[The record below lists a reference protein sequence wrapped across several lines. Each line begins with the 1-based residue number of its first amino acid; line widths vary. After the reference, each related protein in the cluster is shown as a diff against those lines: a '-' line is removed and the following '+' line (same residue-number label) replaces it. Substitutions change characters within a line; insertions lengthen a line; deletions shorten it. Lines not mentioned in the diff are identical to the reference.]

1 MKRETV
7 SLTVLLLLVVVI
19 SFVFVK
25 MIKGFLMALLVA
37 AILAGLLGRIFNG
50 LTRLTRGRRPLAA
63 ALTVVLLTLVALVPL
78 AGLGTLV
85 TAQALEIGQQVGPWV
100 THHLGQTGSLDER
113 LQALPFYDRLEPYKD
128 QILVKAGELAG
139 VVSNFLVNGLSAF
152 TRGTVQFLFLA
163 FVTLYALYFFLLD
176 GRQVLE
182 RILWYLPLEASDKQL
197 MLTKFTSVTRATLK
211 STAAIGS
218 IQGAL
223 GGLGFWVAGID
234 GALFWGTL
242 MAGLS
247 VLPGLGTG
255 LVWIPAAVIL
265 VATGH
270 LLTGVLLAVW
280 FMLVVGSVDNVLR
293 PRLVGRDTQLPE
305 LLVFLSTVGGISLFG
320 ILGFMIGPVIA
331 ALFVA
336 IWEIYGRAFAA
347 ILPTFA
353 AQSSPEPAP
362 PQPESREP

>member
-7 SLTVLLLLVVVI
+7 NITVLLLLVVVI

-37 AILAGLLGRIFNG
+37 AILAGLLARPYRWC
-50 LTRLTRGRRPLAA
+50 TRMLRGRRPLAA
-63 ALTVVLLTLVALVPL
+63 VVVVILLILVALVPL

-85 TAQALEIGQQVGPWV
+85 TAQAISIGEKVGPWV
-100 THHLGQTGSLDER
+100 TTQLGQAGTLNER
-113 LQALPFYDRLEPYKD
+113 LQALPFYEQISPYKD
-128 QILVKAGELAG
+128 QILVKAGEMAG
-139 VVSNFLVNGLSAF
+139 VASTFVVDGLSAF
-152 TRGTVQFLFLA
+152 TRGTVRFIFLS

-176 GRQVLE
+176 GGKLLE

-197 MLTKFTSVTRATLK
+197 MLAKFSSVTRATLK
-211 STAAIGS
+211 STAAIGGL
-218 IQGAL
+218 QGAL

-234 GALFWGTL
+234 SALFWGTL

-247 VLPGLGTG
+247 VIPGLGTG

-265 VATGH
+265 LATH
-270 LLTGVLLAVW
+270 HTLTAILLAAY
-280 FMLVVGSVDNVLR
+280 FMVIVNSVDNVLR

-305 LLVFLSTVGGISLFG
+305 LLIFLATLGGISLFG

-347 ILPTFA
+347 VLPTFTE
-353 AQSSPEPAP
+353 QPTVVVPDPPPPPEP
-362 PQPESREP
+362 

>member
-37 AILAGLLGRIFNG
+37 AILAGLLSKWHRG
-50 LTRLTRGRRPLAA
+50 LTRLLRGRRGLAA
-63 ALTVVLLTLVALVPL
+63 GLTVVLFTLVALIPL

-85 TAQALEIGQQVGPWV
+85 TAQAISIGERVGPWV
-100 THHLGQTGSLDER
+100 TTQLGQAGSLSDR
-113 LQALPFYDRLEPYKD
+113 LEALPFYDRIEPYRD
-128 QILVKAGELAG
+128 QILVKAGEVAG
-139 VVSNFLVNGLSAF
+139 FVSNSLVNGLSAF
-152 TRGTVQFLFLA
+152 TRGTMRFLFLA

-176 GRQVLE
+176 GGKLLE
-182 RILWYLPLEASDKQL
+182 RILWYLPLEGSDKHM
-197 MLTKFTSVTRATLK
+197 MLARFTSVTRATLK
-211 STAAIGS
+211 STVAIGTL
-218 IQGAL
+218 QGTL

-234 GALFWGTL
+234 SALFWGTL

-255 LVWIPAAVIL
+255 LVWVPAVIIL
-265 VATGH
+265 FASHHVLAAA
-270 LLTGVLLAVW
+270 LLAAYFALIVN
-280 FMLVVGSVDNVLR
+280 SVDNVLR

-331 ALFVA
+331 ALFVT

-347 ILPTFA
+347 ILPTFVH
-353 AQSSPEPAP
+353 QPPDAP
-362 PQPESREP
+362 PPTDP